1 MNARIGTTLIVLIYD
16 KWKNRKTKHGR
27 NEVFTMRRHHP
38 KIKIPWK
45 HWGVLY

>member
-1 MNARIGTTLIVLIYD
+1 MHARIGTTLIVLIYD

-27 NEVFTMRRHHP
+27 NEVFTMRRHPP